1 MMPRPAGKNG
11 KTRTISVVLSEE
23 QDEQIRTI
31 ARDEDMP
38 ISVLVRRWIVERL
51 RETQPRQAKS

>member
-1 MMPRPAGKNG
+1 MPRPPGKNG

-23 QDEQIRTI
+23 QDEQIRAI
-31 ARDEDMP
+31 AQEEDMP

-51 RETQPRQAKS
+51 REIQRERES

>member
-1 MMPRPAGKNG
+1 MPRPAGKNG